1 MAPRARPVVVLRRA
15 PGPRGSRVVAFAGVE
30 SNQAAAA
37 KFSREL
43 REKVQG
49 LNEQQVRTVQTKLA
63 LDFVRIVVKG
73 TPVDTGRA
81 RGGWQVEIGREP
93 PVQSIIDPTGAATF
107 ARAND
112 KLTPYRRG
120 IGDPK
125 LAAVWITNGVPY
137 IEVLDRGLKRQ
148 RFGKNAGALIPYS
161 ARGSRFFERGI
172 NYLLSQFR

>member
-1 MAPRARPVVVLRRA
+1 MAPRARLTASRRA
-15 PGPRGSRVVAFAGVE
+15 PGPRGTRVVAFSGTR
-30 SNQAAAA
+30 SNQSAAADFA
-37 KFSREL
+37 NRL
-43 REKVQG
+43 REQVRD
-49 LNEQQVRTVQTKLA
+49 LNENQVRTVQTKLA

-112 KLTPYRRG
+112 KLAPYRQG
-120 IGDPK
+120 IGDQK

-148 RFGKNAGALIPYS
+148 RFGKRSGALIPYS

>member
-1 MAPRARPVVVLRRA
+1 MAPRARSSATRRA
-15 PGPRGSRVVAFAGVE
+15 PGPRGTRVVAFSGTR

-37 KFSREL
+37 DFAKRL
-43 REKVQG
+43 REQVRD
-49 LNEQQVRTVQTKLA
+49 LNEEQVRTVQAKLA

-93 PVQSIIDPTGAATF
+93 PIVANVDPTGAATF

-148 RFGKNAGALIPYS
+148 RFGKRAGALIPYS

>member
-1 MAPRARPVVVLRRA
+1 VARRPRIGTVRRA
-15 PGPRGSRVVAFAGVE
+15 PGPRGTRVVAFSGTT

-37 KFSREL
+37 DFAKRL
-43 REKVQG
+43 REQVRD
-49 LNEQQVRTVQTKLA
+49 LNEAQVRTVQTKLA
-63 LDFVRIVVKG
+63 LDFVGIVIKG

-93 PVQSIIDPTGAATF
+93 PITASIDASGAATF
-107 ARAND
+107 ARANE

-120 IGDPK
+120 LNSLK
-125 LAAVWITNGVPY
+125 LAAVWITNAVPY

-148 RFGKNAGALIPYS
+148 RFGKKAGALIPYS